1 MPQRLLMIFRAFL
14 LILAVCATLFA
25 AGTTANKT
33 QSTKQNL
40 KTKAEQEKRLNK
52 KLDELA
58 KSILSGEENV
68 KTTAEQ
74 ISALS
79 VQVKELESSAKAAD
93 ASLNTL
99 IAQNKDLVAEQK
111 RIEASLLAI
120 ISKRFAYDLIVPKN
134 YIESEESII
143 SAEILNSLTKDSQN
157 EVNKIAK
164 DYSKTINSIKSQ
176 TDKIGAIKLDLAEF
190 RSKQDKLIALQTKQ
204 KKDLA
209 QLKSDKDSYE
219 KELSAIQADQEELR
233 KTLEKLAIIAKNE
246 EEEKARAQQ
255 KAKLEEAKKAKNN
268 EKLASQSQKTAKN
281 DVRQVGSS
289 YQMSQVKRYTG
300 AKTIAPLEKFT
311 LKQAFGDYTDPIY
324 KIKIF
329 NESVV
334 LRSALSD
341 AVVKNVLDGKV
352 VFAKE
357 TSLLQKVVIVEN
369 KDGIHTIYAHLS
381 KIAPTIKVGSRL
393 KKGYVIGRVERDLTF
408 EVTQKNYHINPMEL
422 IASK

>member
-1 MPQRLLMIFRAFL
+1 MIFRTFL

-25 AGTTANKT
+25 AGATANKT

-40 KTKAEQEKRLNK
+40 KTKVEQEKKLNK

-99 IAQNKDLVAEQK
+99 IAQNKDLLAEQK

-157 EVNKIAK
+157 QVNKIAK

-176 TDKIGAIKLDLAEF
+176 TDKISAIKLDLAEF
-190 RSKQDKLIALQTKQ
+190 RSKQNKLIALQTKQ

-209 QLKSDKDSYE
+209 KLKSDKDSYE
-219 KELSAIQADQEELR
+219 KELSTIQAEQDELR

-334 LRSALSD
+334 LRSAFRD

-357 TSLLQKVVIVEN
+357 TPLLQKVVIVEN

-381 KIAPTIKVGSRL
+381 KIAPTIKVGARL
-393 KKGYVIGRVERDLTF
+393 KKGYVIGRVEQDLTF

>member
-1 MPQRLLMIFRAFL
+1 MIFRTFL

-40 KTKAEQEKRLNK
+40 KTKAEQEKKLNK

-58 KSILSGEENV
+58 KSILNGEENV

-157 EVNKIAK
+157 QVNKIAK

-190 RSKQDKLIALQTKQ
+190 RSKQNKLIALQTKQ

-209 QLKSDKDSYE
+209 RLKSDKDSYE
-219 KELSAIQADQEELR
+219 KELSTIQAEQDELR

-334 LRSALSD
+334 LRSAFRD

-357 TSLLQKVVIVEN
+357 TPLLQKVVIVEN

-381 KIAPTIKVGSRL
+381 KIAPTIKVGARL

>member
-1 MPQRLLMIFRAFL
+1 MPQRLLMIFRTFL

-40 KTKAEQEKRLNK
+40 KTKAEQEKKLNK

-58 KSILSGEENV
+58 KSILSGEKNV

-74 ISALS
+74 ISILS

>member
-1 MPQRLLMIFRAFL
+1 MIFRAFL

-40 KTKAEQEKRLNK
+40 KTKAEQEKKLNK

-58 KSILSGEENV
+58 KSILSGEENI

>member
-1 MPQRLLMIFRAFL
+1 MIFRTFL

-25 AGTTANKT
+25 AGATANKT
-33 QSTKQNL
+33 QSTKQDL
-40 KTKAEQEKRLNK
+40 KTKAEQEKKLNK

-58 KSILSGEENV
+58 KSILSGEKNV

-74 ISALS
+74 ISILS

-99 IAQNKDLVAEQK
+99 IAQNKDLLAEQK

-157 EVNKIAK
+157 QVNKIAK

-176 TDKIGAIKLDLAEF
+176 TDKISAIKLDLAEF
-190 RSKQDKLIALQTKQ
+190 RSKQNKLIALQTKQ

>member
-1 MPQRLLMIFRAFL
+1 MIFRTFL

-25 AGTTANKT
+25 AGATANKT

-40 KTKAEQEKRLNK
+40 KTKVEQEKRLNK

-255 KAKLEEAKKAKNN
+255 KAKLEEVKKAKNN

-381 KIAPTIKVGSRL
+381 KIAPTIKVGARL
-393 KKGYVIGRVERDLTF
+393 KKGYVIGRVEQDLTF

>member
-1 MPQRLLMIFRAFL
+1 MIFRTFL

-25 AGTTANKT
+25 AGATANKT
-33 QSTKQNL
+33 QSTKQDL
-40 KTKAEQEKRLNK
+40 KSKAEQEKKLNK

-176 TDKIGAIKLDLAEF
+176 TDKISAIKLDLAEF
-190 RSKQDKLIALQTKQ
+190 RSKQNKLIALQTKQ

-219 KELSAIQADQEELR
+219 KELSTIQAEQDELR

>member
-1 MPQRLLMIFRAFL
+1 MIFRTFL

-40 KTKAEQEKRLNK
+40 KTKVEQEKRLNK

-246 EEEKARAQQ
+246 EEKKARAQQ

>member
-1 MPQRLLMIFRAFL
+1 MIFRAFL

-25 AGTTANKT
+25 AGATANKT
-33 QSTKQNL
+33 QSTKQDL
-40 KTKAEQEKRLNK
+40 KTKAEQEKKLNK

-58 KSILSGEENV
+58 KSILSSEENV

-74 ISALS
+74 ISDLS

-99 IAQNKDLVAEQK
+99 IAQNKDLIAEQK
-111 RIEASLLAI
+111 RIEGTLLAI

-143 SAEILNSLTKDSQN
+143 SAEILNSLTKGSQN

-176 TDKIGAIKLDLAEF
+176 TNKISAIKLDLAEF
-190 RSKQDKLIALQTKQ
+190 RSKQNKLIALQTKQ

-219 KELSAIQADQEELR
+219 KELRAIQAEQDELR

-268 EKLASQSQKTAKN
+268 EKSASAEQSSSKKTAKN

-289 YQMSQVKRYTG
+289 YQKSQVKRYTG

-334 LRSALSD
+334 LRSALRD

-381 KIAPTIKVGSRL
+381 KIAPTIKVGAKL
-393 KKGYVIGRVERDLTF
+393 KKGYVIGRVEQDLTF

>member
-1 MPQRLLMIFRAFL
+1 MIFRAFL

-25 AGTTANKT
+25 AGATANKT
-33 QSTKQNL
+33 QSTKQDL
-40 KTKAEQEKRLNK
+40 KTKAEQEKKLNK

-58 KSILSGEENV
+58 KSILSGEKNV

-74 ISALS
+74 ISILS

-176 TDKIGAIKLDLAEF
+176 TDKISAIKLDLAEF
-190 RSKQDKLIALQTKQ
+190 RSKQNKLIALQTKQ

-357 TSLLQKVVIVEN
+357 TPLLQKVVIVEN

-381 KIAPTIKVGSRL
+381 KIAPTIKVGARL
-393 KKGYVIGRVERDLTF
+393 KKGYVIGRVEQDLTF

>member
-1 MPQRLLMIFRAFL
+1 MIFRAFL

-40 KTKAEQEKRLNK
+40 KTKVEQEKRLNK

-111 RIEASLLAI
+111 RIEASFLAI

-334 LRSALSD
+334 LRSAFRD

-357 TSLLQKVVIVEN
+357 TPLLQKVVIVEN

-381 KIAPTIKVGSRL
+381 KIAPTIKVGARL
-393 KKGYVIGRVERDLTF
+393 KKGYVIGRVEQDLTF

>member
-1 MPQRLLMIFRAFL
+1 MIFRTFL

-25 AGTTANKT
+25 AGATANKT
-33 QSTKQNL
+33 QSTKQDL
-40 KTKAEQEKRLNK
+40 KSKAEQEKKLNK

-58 KSILSGEENV
+58 KSILSGEKNV

-74 ISALS
+74 ISILS

-99 IAQNKDLVAEQK
+99 IAQNKDLLAEQK

-157 EVNKIAK
+157 QVNKIAK

-176 TDKIGAIKLDLAEF
+176 TDKISAIKLDLAEF
-190 RSKQDKLIALQTKQ
+190 RSKQNKLIALQTKQ

-219 KELSAIQADQEELR
+219 KELSAIQAEQDELR

-334 LRSALSD
+334 LRSAFRD

-357 TSLLQKVVIVEN
+357 TPLLQKVVIVEN

-381 KIAPTIKVGSRL
+381 KIAPTIKVGARL

>member
-1 MPQRLLMIFRAFL
+1 MIFRTFL

-40 KTKAEQEKRLNK
+40 KTKAEQEKKLNK

-334 LRSALSD
+334 LRSAFRD

-357 TSLLQKVVIVEN
+357 TPLLQKVVIVEN

>member
-1 MPQRLLMIFRAFL
+1 MIFRTFL

-40 KTKAEQEKRLNK
+40 KTKVEQEKRLNK
-52 KLDELA
+52 QLDELA

>member
-1 MPQRLLMIFRAFL
+1 MMLRAFVL
-14 LILAVCATLFA
+14 VFALCATLFA
-25 AGTTANKT
+25 APTTANQT
-33 QSTKQNL
+33 QSTKQDL
-40 KTKAEQEKRLNK
+40 KAKAEQEKKLNK
-52 KLDELA
+52 KLDDLA

-79 VQVKELESSAKAAD
+79 LQVKELESSAKAAD

-111 RIEASLLAI
+111 RIEGALLAI
-120 ISKRFAYDLIVPKN
+120 ISKQFAYDLIVPKN

-143 SAEILNSLTKDSQN
+143 SAEILSSLTKGSQN

-219 KELSAIQADQEELR
+219 KELSAIQADQDELR

-246 EEEKARAQQ
+246 EEEKARAAQ
-255 KAKLEEAKKAKNN
+255 KAKLEEAKKAQKADN
-268 EKLASQSQKTAKN
+268 KAPSTQKTAQNDKN

-334 LRSALSD
+334 LRSASSD

-369 KDGIHTIYAHLS
+369 DAGIHTIYAHLS
-381 KIAPTIKVGSRL
+381 KIAPTIKVGAKL
-393 KKGYVIGRVERDLTF
+393 KKGYVLGRVERDLTF

>member
-1 MPQRLLMIFRAFL
+1 MIFRTFL
-14 LILAVCATLFA
+14 LIFAVCATLFA

-33 QSTKQNL
+33 QSAKQNL
-40 KTKAEQEKRLNK
+40 KTKVEQEKRLNK

-381 KIAPTIKVGSRL
+381 KIAPTIKVGARL
-393 KKGYVIGRVERDLTF
+393 KKGYVIGRVEQDLTF

>member
-1 MPQRLLMIFRAFL
+1 MIFRTFL

-25 AGTTANKT
+25 AGATANKT

-40 KTKAEQEKRLNK
+40 KTKVEQEKRLNK

-157 EVNKIAK
+157 QVNKIAK

-176 TDKIGAIKLDLAEF
+176 TDKISAIKLDLAEF
-190 RSKQDKLIALQTKQ
+190 RSKQNKLIALQTKQ

-219 KELSAIQADQEELR
+219 KELSAIQAEQDELR

>member
-1 MPQRLLMIFRAFL
+1 MIFRTFL

-25 AGTTANKT
+25 AGATANKT
-33 QSTKQNL
+33 QSTKQDL
-40 KTKAEQEKRLNK
+40 KTKAEQEKKLNK

-58 KSILSGEENV
+58 KSILSGEKNV

-74 ISALS
+74 ISILS

-190 RSKQDKLIALQTKQ
+190 RSKQNKLIALQTKQ

-393 KKGYVIGRVERDLTF
+393 KKGYVIGRVEQDLTF

>member
-1 MPQRLLMIFRAFL
+1 MIFRAFL

-40 KTKAEQEKRLNK
+40 KTKVEQEKRLNK

-157 EVNKIAK
+157 QVNKIAK

-176 TDKIGAIKLDLAEF
+176 TDKISAIKLDLAEF
-190 RSKQDKLIALQTKQ
+190 RSKQNKLIALQTKQ

-209 QLKSDKDSYE
+209 KLKSDKDSYE
-219 KELSAIQADQEELR
+219 KELSTIQAEQDELR

>member
-1 MPQRLLMIFRAFL
+1 MIFRTFL

-25 AGTTANKT
+25 AGATANKT

-40 KTKAEQEKRLNK
+40 KTKAEQEKKLNK

-381 KIAPTIKVGSRL
+381 KIAPTIKVGARL

>member
-1 MPQRLLMIFRAFL
+1 MIFRAFL

-25 AGTTANKT
+25 AGATANKT
-33 QSTKQNL
+33 QSTKQDL
-40 KTKAEQEKRLNK
+40 KSKAEQEKKLNK

-58 KSILSGEENV
+58 KSILSGEKNV

-74 ISALS
+74 ISILS

-99 IAQNKDLVAEQK
+99 IAQNKDLLAEQK

-381 KIAPTIKVGSRL
+381 KIAPTIKVGARL
-393 KKGYVIGRVERDLTF
+393 KKGYVIGRVEQDLTF

>member
-1 MPQRLLMIFRAFL
+1 MIFRAFL

-25 AGTTANKT
+25 AGATANKT

-40 KTKAEQEKRLNK
+40 KTKVEQEKKLNK

>member
-1 MPQRLLMIFRAFL
+1 M
-14 LILAVCATLFA
+14 
-25 AGTTANKT
+25 
-33 QSTKQNL
+33 
-40 KTKAEQEKRLNK
+40 
-52 KLDELA
+52 
-58 KSILSGEENV
+58 
-68 KTTAEQ
+68 
-74 ISALS
+74 
-79 VQVKELESSAKAAD
+79 
-93 ASLNTL
+93 
-99 IAQNKDLVAEQK
+99 
-111 RIEASLLAI
+111 
-120 ISKRFAYDLIVPKN
+120 PKN

-157 EVNKIAK
+157 QVNKIAK

-190 RSKQDKLIALQTKQ
+190 RSKQNKLIALQTKQ

-209 QLKSDKDSYE
+209 KLKSDKDSYE
-219 KELSAIQADQEELR
+219 KELSTIQAEQDELR

-268 EKLASQSQKTAKN
+268 EKSASQTSSKTTAKN
-281 DVRQVGSS
+281 DVRQIGSS

-334 LRSALSD
+334 LRSAFRD

-381 KIAPTIKVGSRL
+381 KIAPTIKVGARL
-393 KKGYVIGRVERDLTF
+393 KKGYVIGRVEQDLTF

>member
-1 MPQRLLMIFRAFL
+1 MIFRTFL

-25 AGTTANKT
+25 AGATANKT
-33 QSTKQNL
+33 QSTKQDL
-40 KTKAEQEKRLNK
+40 KTKAEQEKKLNK

-58 KSILSGEENV
+58 KSILSGEKNV

-74 ISALS
+74 ISILS

-99 IAQNKDLVAEQK
+99 IAQNKDLLAEQK

-157 EVNKIAK
+157 QVNKIAK

-176 TDKIGAIKLDLAEF
+176 TDKISAIKLDLAEF
-190 RSKQDKLIALQTKQ
+190 RSKQNKLIALQTKQ

-209 QLKSDKDSYE
+209 KLKSDKDSYE
-219 KELSAIQADQEELR
+219 KELSAIQAEQDELR

-268 EKLASQSQKTAKN
+268 EKSASQTSSRTTAKN
-281 DVRQVGSS
+281 DVRQIGSS
-289 YQMSQVKRYTG
+289 YQMSRVKRYTG

-393 KKGYVIGRVERDLTF
+393 KKGYVIGRVEQDLTF

>member
-1 MPQRLLMIFRAFL
+1 MIFRAFL

-25 AGTTANKT
+25 AGATANKT

-40 KTKAEQEKRLNK
+40 KTKVEQEKRLNK

-219 KELSAIQADQEELR
+219 KELSAIQAEQDELR

>member
-1 MPQRLLMIFRAFL
+1 MMIRTFL
-14 LILAVCATLFA
+14 LVLVIFTCLFA
-25 AGTTANKT
+25 APSTEKKTQNTKQDLKNKT
-33 QSTKQNL
+33 
-40 KTKAEQEKRLNK
+40 EQEKKLNK

-68 KTTAEQ
+68 KVTAEQ

-79 VQVKELESSAKAAD
+79 LQVKELETSAKAAD

-111 RIEASLLAI
+111 RIESALLTI
-120 ISKRFAYDLIVPKN
+120 ISKRFAYDLIAPKN
-134 YIESEESII
+134 YIESEESIV
-143 SAEILNSLTKDSQN
+143 SAEILNSLAKGSQN

-219 KELSAIQADQEELR
+219 KELSAIQADQDELR

-246 EEEKARAQQ
+246 EKERERAQQ
-255 KAKLEEAKKAKNN
+255 KAKLAEAKKAENN
-268 EKLASQSQKTAKN
+268 EKSASHKQASTQNTATKD

-300 AKTIAPLEKFT
+300 AKTIAPLDKFT
-311 LKQAFGDYTDPIY
+311 LKQAFGNYTDPIY

-334 LRSALSD
+334 LRSATSD
-341 AVVKNVLDGKV
+341 AVVKSVLDGKV

-369 KDGIHTIYAHLS
+369 SDGIHTIYAHLS
-381 KIAPTIKVGSRL
+381 KIAPTIKVGAKL
-393 KKGYVIGRVERDLTF
+393 KKGYVLGRVERDLTF
-408 EVTQKNYHINPMEL
+408 EVTQKNYHIDPMEL

>member
-1 MPQRLLMIFRAFL
+1 MIFRAFL

-33 QSTKQNL
+33 QSAKQNL

-157 EVNKIAK
+157 KVNKIAK

-381 KIAPTIKVGSRL
+381 KIAPTIKVGARL

>member
-1 MPQRLLMIFRAFL
+1 MPQRLLMIFRTFL

-40 KTKAEQEKRLNK
+40 KTKVEQEKRLNK

>member
-1 MPQRLLMIFRAFL
+1 MIFRTFL

-40 KTKAEQEKRLNK
+40 KTKAEQEKKLNK

-176 TDKIGAIKLDLAEF
+176 TDKISAIKLDLAEF
-190 RSKQDKLIALQTKQ
+190 RSKQNKLIALQTKQ

>member
-1 MPQRLLMIFRAFL
+1 MIFRTFL
-14 LILAVCATLFA
+14 LILTVCATLFA
-25 AGTTANKT
+25 AGATANKT
-33 QSTKQNL
+33 QSTKQDL
-40 KTKAEQEKRLNK
+40 KSKAEQEKKLNK

-58 KSILSGEENV
+58 KSILSGEKNV

-74 ISALS
+74 ISILS

-99 IAQNKDLVAEQK
+99 IAQNKDLLAEQK
-111 RIEASLLAI
+111 RIEEALLAI

-219 KELSAIQADQEELR
+219 KELSAIQAEQDELR

-334 LRSALSD
+334 LRSAFRD

-357 TSLLQKVVIVEN
+357 TPLLQKVVIVEN

-381 KIAPTIKVGSRL
+381 KIAPTIKVGARL
-393 KKGYVIGRVERDLTF
+393 KKGYVIGRVEQDLTF

>member
-1 MPQRLLMIFRAFL
+1 MPQRLLMIFRTFL

-33 QSTKQNL
+33 QSAKQNL
-40 KTKAEQEKRLNK
+40 KTKAEQEKKLNK

>member
-1 MPQRLLMIFRAFL
+1 MIFRTFL

-74 ISALS
+74 ILALS

>member
-1 MPQRLLMIFRAFL
+1 MIFRAFL

-40 KTKAEQEKRLNK
+40 KTKVEQEKRLNK

-157 EVNKIAK
+157 QVNKIAK

-176 TDKIGAIKLDLAEF
+176 TDKISAIKLDLAEF
-190 RSKQDKLIALQTKQ
+190 RSKQNKLIALQTKQ

-209 QLKSDKDSYE
+209 KLKSDKDSYE
-219 KELSAIQADQEELR
+219 KELSAIQAEQDELR

-381 KIAPTIKVGSRL
+381 KIAPTIKVGARL
-393 KKGYVIGRVERDLTF
+393 KKGYVIGRVEQDLTF

>member
-1 MPQRLLMIFRAFL
+1 MIFRAFL

-40 KTKAEQEKRLNK
+40 KTKVEQEKRLNK

-176 TDKIGAIKLDLAEF
+176 TDKISAIKLDLAEF
-190 RSKQDKLIALQTKQ
+190 RSKQNKLIALQTKQ

-246 EEEKARAQQ
+246 EEEKVRAQQ

-357 TSLLQKVVIVEN
+357 TPLLQKVVIVEN

>member
-1 MPQRLLMIFRAFL
+1 MIFRAFL

-40 KTKAEQEKRLNK
+40 KTKVEQEKRLNK

-357 TSLLQKVVIVEN
+357 TPLLQKVVIVEN

>member
-1 MPQRLLMIFRAFL
+1 MIFRAFL

-268 EKLASQSQKTAKN
+268 EKSASQSQKTAKN

>member
-1 MPQRLLMIFRAFL
+1 MIFRTFL

-357 TSLLQKVVIVEN
+357 TPLLQKVVIVEN

>member
-1 MPQRLLMIFRAFL
+1 MIFRVFL

-25 AGTTANKT
+25 AGATANKT
-33 QSTKQNL
+33 QSTKQDL
-40 KTKAEQEKRLNK
+40 KTKAEQEKKLNK

-58 KSILSGEENV
+58 KSILSGEKNV

-74 ISALS
+74 ISILS

-99 IAQNKDLVAEQK
+99 IAQNKDLIAEQK
-111 RIEASLLAI
+111 RIESALLAI

-157 EVNKIAK
+157 QVNKIAK

-176 TDKIGAIKLDLAEF
+176 TNKISAIKLDLAEF
-190 RSKQDKLIALQTKQ
+190 RSKQNKLIALQTKQ

-219 KELSAIQADQEELR
+219 KELSAIQAEQDELR

-268 EKLASQSQKTAKN
+268 QASASANQNISKITAKN

-289 YQMSQVKRYTG
+289 YQKSQVKRYTG

-334 LRSALSD
+334 LRSALRD

-357 TSLLQKVVIVEN
+357 TPLLQKVVIVEN

-381 KIAPTIKVGSRL
+381 KIAPTIKVGAKL
-393 KKGYVIGRVERDLTF
+393 KKGYVIGRVEQDLTF

>member
-1 MPQRLLMIFRAFL
+1 MIFRAFL

-40 KTKAEQEKRLNK
+40 KTKVEQEKRLNK

-157 EVNKIAK
+157 QVNKIAK

-176 TDKIGAIKLDLAEF
+176 TDKISAIKLDLAEF
-190 RSKQDKLIALQTKQ
+190 RSKQNKLIALQTKQ

-246 EEEKARAQQ
+246 EEKKARAQQ